1 MQYVSEV
8 FLLRINQ
15 ITIVLRHCK
24 QQMVD
29 RVSFVL
35 LTMKCVLINFRLTV
49 VSVFFLYREV
59 QRTA

>member
-8 FLLRINQ
+8 FLLTINQ

-24 QQMVD
+24 QQLVD

-35 LTMKCVLINFRLTV
+35 LTMK
-49 VSVFFLYREV
+49 SVNQFSAHRSFCFFLYREV